1 MRTVPRLLFI
11 ATLLSLLGPVGV
23 AAIRVDANIPGGNI
37 VLDSIEGGTI
47 RVHQDLRD
55 TEGEWFYW
63 AFRVRGAEGR
73 TLNIEFTQGN
83 VIGVRGPAVS
93 ADHGRHWQWL
103 GAEAMEGTRFRYHV
117 PYNVAE
123 VRFSVTIPYFESDL
137 RAFLRRHRGYPA
149 LESGVL
155 ARSKKGRAIEQL
167 RLGCLNGE
175 PQSRVLL
182 TARHHACESL
192 ASYSLEGIL
201 ESILSLTEDGRW
213 FRENV
218 EFLVVP
224 FMDKDGVEDGDQGKN
239 RLPHDHNRDYMGES
253 IYPSVRAL
261 RGFVPRWSGGRLKIA
276 LDMHCPYIRGKD
288 ESEDHEDILFVG
300 GPNWEI
306 WSRIEQF
313 SRVLESVQTG
323 PLVYSHNNN
332 LPFGKAWN
340 TAKPGDLKSFAVW
353 ASEQPGILFAS
364 TIEIPYANAGGNEV
378 NAESARS
385 LGRDLARALRIYLQE
400 NTISKQ

>member
-1 MRTVPRLLFI
+1 MCALPRLLFVAI
-11 ATLLSLLGPVGV
+11 LLSLLGPIGV
-23 AAIRVDANIPGGNI
+23 AAIRVDADIPGGNI
-37 VLDSIEGGTI
+37 VLDSIEGDTI

-55 TEGEWFYW
+55 TDGEWFYW

-73 TLNIEFTQGN
+73 TLSIEFTRGN

-93 ADHGRHWQWL
+93 LDRGRHWRWL
-103 GAEAMEGTRFRYHV
+103 GASATEGPRFRYRV

-123 VRFSVTIPYFESDL
+123 VLFSVTIPYFESDL
-137 RAFLRRHRGYPA
+137 RAFLRRHSGNPA

-155 ARSKKGRAIEQL
+155 ARSKKGRDIEHL
-167 RLGCLNGE
+167 HLGCLNGA

-192 ASYSLEGIL
+192 ANYSLEGIL
-201 ESILSLTEDGRW
+201 ESILSPTEDGRW

-218 EFLVVP
+218 EFFVVP

-239 RLPHDHNRDYMGES
+239 RLPHDHNRDYTDES

-261 RGFVPRWSGGRLKIA
+261 RDFVPRWSGGRLKIA
-276 LDMHCPYIRGKD
+276 LDLHCPYIRGKD
-288 ESEDHEDILFVG
+288 ESDDHEDVQFVG
-300 GPNWEI
+300 GPDPEI
-306 WSRIEQF
+306 WSRVEQF
-313 SRVLESVQTG
+313 SRILESVQTG
-323 PLVYSHNNN
+323 QLVYSHNNN
-332 LPFGKAWN
+332 LPFGKSWN
-340 TAKPGDLKSFAVW
+340 TATPGDLKSFAMW
-353 ASEQPGILFAS
+353 ASEQPGMLFAS

-400 NTISKQ
+400 NMKSNQ